1 MDLSGKVAVITGGSR
16 GLGFAIAMELARS
29 GASVV
34 IGSRNASS
42 VAQAVDMIRR
52 QGYSAAGL
60 PGDVSNQ
67 NYHQSLSAFALK
79 EFGHLDIWINNAG
92 AAGPY
97 GPTLEVPV
105 ADYLNVLSTNI
116 NGVYFGSLAAMDIF
130 TKQHNGK
137 LINILGR
144 GWNGPVAYQ
153 NAYAPTKVWIKNFTL
168 ALADEYKTSGV
179 GVFSINPGMILTDL
193 LTRVQVITGHEEKLK
208 VFPMVIRI
216 LANTADVPA
225 KKVVWIASDAT
236 NGKTRKVYQVTNTG
250 HMLKNGLKVLF
261 SKLIRKPL
269 STIGLQMESIPGRLS
284 E

>member
-1 MDLSGKVAVITGGSR
+1 MDLPGRVAVITGGSR
-16 GLGFAIAMELARS
+16 GLGYAIALELARS
-29 GASVV
+29 GARVV
-34 IGSRNASS
+34 IGSRNAPS
-42 VAQAVDMIRR
+42 VGQAVERIRKH
-52 QGYSAAGL
+52 GYSAAGL
-60 PGDVSNQ
+60 PGDVRNQ
-67 NYHQSLSAFALK
+67 DYHQNLSAFAIK

-105 ADYLNVLSTNI
+105 VDYLKVLSTNI

-130 TKQHNGK
+130 TKQHAGK

-168 ALADEYKTSGV
+168 ALAAEYKTSGV
-179 GVFSINPGMILTDL
+179 GVFVINPGMILTDL
-193 LTRVQVITGHEEKLK
+193 LTSVQVIAGHEEKLK

-216 LANTADVPA
+216 LANAADVPA
-225 KKVVWIASDAT
+225 KKVAWIASSAT
-236 NGKTRKVYQVTNTG
+236 NGKTGKVYQVSNTG
-250 HMLKNGLKVLF
+250 HMMKNGLKVLF
-261 SKLIRKPL
+261 SKLIKRPL
-269 STIGLQMESIPGRLS
+269 SPVDLQMESIPARLS